1 MAESKAFLVEKNQA
15 QSHSETDD
23 FTVERYQQMFAHFP
37 VKSADVL
44 DIGCNTGRGGAVLK
58 QLQPNL
64 HLIGVDCIKER
75 LACLDAHVYSKVI
88 CSFSSELPL
97 DNNSFDVV
105 VAGEFIEHV
114 PPNEVDDTLAEF
126 FRVLRLK
133 GRLLLTTPNPGYLKN
148 KLRHLSVLLE
158 DSHVT
163 QHFPD
168 CLRFRLR
175 TVGFSNVR
183 TYGSGRMTRYVGQS
197 LPVLNVYG
205 SYLMCA
211 DKW

>member
-15 QSHSETDD
+15 QIHSETDD
-23 FTVERYQQMFAHFP
+23 FTFERYRQMFTHFP
-37 VKSADVL
+37 LKSVDVL
-44 DIGCNTGRGGAVLK
+44 DVGCNTGRGGAVLK
-58 QLQPNL
+58 QLKSDL
-64 HLIGVDCIKER
+64 RLVGLDCIKER
-75 LACLDAHVYSKVI
+75 LACLDPHVYSKGI

-114 PPNEVDDTLAEF
+114 PPGEVGATLAEF
-126 FRVLRLK
+126 FRVLKLK

-163 QHFPD
+163 QHFQD

-183 TYGSGRMTRYVGQS
+183 TYGSGRMTRYIGQS
-197 LPVLNVYG
+197 FPILNVYG
-205 SYLMCA
+205 SYLMRA